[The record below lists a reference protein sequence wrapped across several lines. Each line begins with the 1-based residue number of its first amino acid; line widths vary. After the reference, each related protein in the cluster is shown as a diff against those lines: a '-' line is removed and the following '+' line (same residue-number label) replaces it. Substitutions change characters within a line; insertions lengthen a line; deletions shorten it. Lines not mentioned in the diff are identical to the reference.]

1 MIINLKSGAIRTWSV
16 VWILLAVAALAAKA
30 LPAAGGVVE
39 KTLAEQEQAIQ
50 DRLRILYATRQLLA
64 KIPTPQPV
72 STAMADYAPMLDWGR
87 ESFRVEE

>member
-72 STAMADYAPMLDWGR
+72 STAMADYAPMLDWGL
-87 ESFRVEE
+87 ESFREE